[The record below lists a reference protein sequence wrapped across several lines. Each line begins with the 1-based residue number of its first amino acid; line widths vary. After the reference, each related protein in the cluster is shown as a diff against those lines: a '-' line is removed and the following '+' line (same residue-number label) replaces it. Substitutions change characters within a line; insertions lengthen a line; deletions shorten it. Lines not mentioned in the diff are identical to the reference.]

1 MATGPWPGAVAA
13 SRDTSGILTVVGAP
27 FIEVRIMPTDL
38 TVVLVNQPG
47 SDAAA
52 MQALGRAGVNID
64 GITGSGCAGEGILH
78 ILVADATA
86 ARGALEAAG
95 QVIREEREV
104 RVMPVQDR
112 PGEGGAIMRRIA
124 DAGVNVDFIYLTTRG
139 QLVVGAGDVER
150 ARAAAGSA

>member
-1 MATGPWPGAVAA
+1 MKVT
-13 SRDTSGILTVVGAP
+13 T
-27 FIEVRIMPTDL
+27 MPTDL
-38 TVVLVNQPG
+38 TVVLVNRPG

-64 GITGSGCAGEGILH
+64 GITGSGCGGEGILH

-86 ARGALEAAG
+86 ARRALQAAG
-95 QVIREEREV
+95 QVVREEHEV
-104 RVMPVQDR
+104 LVLPVEDR

-139 QLVVGAGDVER
+139 ELVVGAGDLEK
-150 ARAAAGSA
+150 ARAAAGPA